1 MIRGTTPTLEFT
13 MPFDT
18 SLIAELYI
26 TITQNGATA
35 LEKTLS
41 DCNCNDTS
49 VSLTLTESYAIAQGY
64 HDGSGNVTIDSE
76 EQTKLVSK
84 NIREGITILGV
95 KGSMASSEGMKP
107 QSKTV
112 TPSSTQQTVLPDE
125 GYNCL
130 SQVVVE
136 KIPYV
141 ESENSA
147 GGLTVTIG

>member
-49 VSLTLTESYAIAQGY
+49 VSLTLTQEDTLRLEQKPYLNSEMQIRVRTIAGEALASNIMNVCVGRILK
-64 HDGSGNVTIDSE
+64 DGVI
-76 EQTKLVSK
+76 
-84 NIREGITILGV
+84 
-95 KGSMASSEGMKP
+95 
-107 QSKTV
+107 
-112 TPSSTQQTVLPDE
+112 
-125 GYNCL
+125 
-130 SQVVVE
+130 
-136 KIPYV
+136 
-141 ESENSA
+141 
-147 GGLTVTIG
+147 

>member
-49 VSLTLTESYAIAQGY
+49 VSLTLTQEDTLRLEQKPYS
-64 HDGSGNVTIDSE
+64 DSE
-76 EQTKLVSK
+76 MQIRVRTVAGEVLAS
-84 NIREGITILGV
+84 NIMRIYVGRILKDGV
-95 KGSMASSEGMKP
+95 
-107 QSKTV
+107 
-112 TPSSTQQTVLPDE
+112 
-125 GYNCL
+125 
-130 SQVVVE
+130 
-136 KIPYV
+136 I
-141 ESENSA
+141 
-147 GGLTVTIG
+147 

>member
-49 VSLTLTESYAIAQGY
+49 VSLTLTQDDTLRLEQKPYS
-64 HDGSGNVTIDSE
+64 DSE
-76 EQTKLVSK
+76 MQIRVRTIAGEALAS
-84 NIREGITILGV
+84 NIMRIYVGRILKDGV
-95 KGSMASSEGMKP
+95 
-107 QSKTV
+107 
-112 TPSSTQQTVLPDE
+112 
-125 GYNCL
+125 
-130 SQVVVE
+130 
-136 KIPYV
+136 I
-141 ESENSA
+141 
-147 GGLTVTIG
+147 

>member
-49 VSLTLTESYAIAQGY
+49 VSLTLTQEDTLRLEQKPYS
-64 HDGSGNVTIDSE
+64 DSE
-76 EQTKLVSK
+76 MQIRVRTIAGEALAS
-84 NIREGITILGV
+84 NIMRIYVGRILKDGV
-95 KGSMASSEGMKP
+95 
-107 QSKTV
+107 
-112 TPSSTQQTVLPDE
+112 
-125 GYNCL
+125 
-130 SQVVVE
+130 
-136 KIPYV
+136 I
-141 ESENSA
+141 
-147 GGLTVTIG
+147 

>member
-49 VSLTLTESYAIAQGY
+49 VSLTPTQEDTLRLEQKPYS
-64 HDGSGNVTIDSE
+64 DSE
-76 EQTKLVSK
+76 MQ
-84 NIREGITILGV
+84 IRVRTVAGEVLASDIMSIYVGRILKDGV
-95 KGSMASSEGMKP
+95 
-107 QSKTV
+107 
-112 TPSSTQQTVLPDE
+112 
-125 GYNCL
+125 
-130 SQVVVE
+130 
-136 KIPYV
+136 I
-141 ESENSA
+141 
-147 GGLTVTIG
+147 

>member
-49 VSLTLTESYAIAQGY
+49 VSLTLTQEDTLRLEQKPYS
-64 HDGSGNVTIDSE
+64 DSE
-76 EQTKLVSK
+76 MQ
-84 NIREGITILGV
+84 IRVRTVAGEVLASDIMSIYVGRILKDGV
-95 KGSMASSEGMKP
+95 
-107 QSKTV
+107 
-112 TPSSTQQTVLPDE
+112 
-125 GYNCL
+125 
-130 SQVVVE
+130 
-136 KIPYV
+136 I
-141 ESENSA
+141 
-147 GGLTVTIG
+147 

>member
-49 VSLTLTESYAIAQGY
+49 VSLTLTQEDTLRLEQKPHSNSEMQIRVRTVAGEALASNIMSIC
-64 HDGSGNVTIDSE
+64 DG
-76 EQTKLVSK
+76 
-84 NIREGITILGV
+84 RILKDGV
-95 KGSMASSEGMKP
+95 
-107 QSKTV
+107 
-112 TPSSTQQTVLPDE
+112 
-125 GYNCL
+125 
-130 SQVVVE
+130 
-136 KIPYV
+136 I
-141 ESENSA
+141 
-147 GGLTVTIG
+147 

>member
-49 VSLTLTESYAIAQGY
+49 VSLTLTQEDTLRLEQKPYS
-64 HDGSGNVTIDSE
+64 DSE
-76 EQTKLVSK
+76 MQIRVRTVAGEVLVSD
-84 NIREGITILGV
+84 IMSIYVGRILKDGV
-95 KGSMASSEGMKP
+95 
-107 QSKTV
+107 
-112 TPSSTQQTVLPDE
+112 
-125 GYNCL
+125 
-130 SQVVVE
+130 
-136 KIPYV
+136 I
-141 ESENSA
+141 
-147 GGLTVTIG
+147 

>member
-49 VSLTLTESYAIAQGY
+49 VSLTLTQEDTLRLEQKPYSKSEMQIRVRTVAGEVLASNIMSIYVGRILK
-64 HDGSGNVTIDSE
+64 DGVI
-76 EQTKLVSK
+76 
-84 NIREGITILGV
+84 
-95 KGSMASSEGMKP
+95 
-107 QSKTV
+107 
-112 TPSSTQQTVLPDE
+112 
-125 GYNCL
+125 
-130 SQVVVE
+130 
-136 KIPYV
+136 
-141 ESENSA
+141 
-147 GGLTVTIG
+147 

>member
-49 VSLTLTESYAIAQGY
+49 VSLTLTQEDTLRLEQKPYSNSEMQIRVRTVAGEVLASNIMSIYVGRILK
-64 HDGSGNVTIDSE
+64 DGVI
-76 EQTKLVSK
+76 
-84 NIREGITILGV
+84 
-95 KGSMASSEGMKP
+95 
-107 QSKTV
+107 
-112 TPSSTQQTVLPDE
+112 
-125 GYNCL
+125 
-130 SQVVVE
+130 
-136 KIPYV
+136 
-141 ESENSA
+141 
-147 GGLTVTIG
+147 

>member
-49 VSLTLTESYAIAQGY
+49 VSLTLTQEDTLRLEQKPYS
-64 HDGSGNVTIDSE
+64 DSE
-76 EQTKLVSK
+76 MQIRVRTVAGEVLAS
-84 NIREGITILGV
+84 NIMRICVGRILKDGV
-95 KGSMASSEGMKP
+95 
-107 QSKTV
+107 
-112 TPSSTQQTVLPDE
+112 
-125 GYNCL
+125 
-130 SQVVVE
+130 
-136 KIPYV
+136 I
-141 ESENSA
+141 
-147 GGLTVTIG
+147 